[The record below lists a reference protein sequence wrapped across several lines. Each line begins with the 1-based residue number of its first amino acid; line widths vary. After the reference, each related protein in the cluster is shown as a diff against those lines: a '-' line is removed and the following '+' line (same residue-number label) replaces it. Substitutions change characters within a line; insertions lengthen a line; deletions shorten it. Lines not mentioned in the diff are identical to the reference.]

1 MIDVDES
8 KLIADLKEIY
18 AQNDYGIVQMIYRD
32 GNFIQETCGE
42 AAELV
47 EKLYKHI
54 EALQNENRD
63 IRQAHVSHDALAIVM
78 ADKEHDFRTYYCS
91 VCGKREYYFNAT
103 QYAYCPHCGAHM
115 MERSGSG
122 E

>member
-1 MIDVDES
+1 MSEKKEYIERGALKAHYSWLPKDATLTPKDFDDIIDAQPA
-8 KLIADLKEIY
+8 ADVEP
-18 AQNDYGIVQMIYRD
+18 VVR
-32 GNFIQETCGE
+32 GE
-42 AAELV
+42 WD
-47 EKLYKHI
+47 KTKY
-54 EALQNENRD
+54 
-63 IRQAHVSHDALAIVM
+63 
-78 ADKEHDFRTYYCS
+78 KEHDFRTYFCS